1 MLQGSLTT
9 GPAEAVLRSDLL
21 LLMLL
26 ALLAATACV
35 ALVRLGRG
43 ATGAPPPQRS
53 GLADPQRQLE
63 AVRALRFE
71 VMPILSPEERSMFR
85 QIEAALQVLQPGARL
100 LARVSLDE
108 VVRPRVTDGR
118 DWDRAAT
125 CIRSKRLDFAIFD
138 AEGRIVAAIGCS
150 ARARQMGEGRDRV
163 RRMALERA
171 GVPYLSLDPGLRV
184 EEICQALHTVIS
196 PPNPP
201 GLTNV
206 AA

>member
-26 ALLAATACV
+26 ALLAATACL

-43 ATGAPPPQRS
+43 ATGAPQPQRS
-53 GLADPQRQLE
+53 GLANPQRQLE
-63 AVRALRFE
+63 AVRALRFV
-71 VMPILSPEERSMFR
+71 VMPILTPEEHGMFR
-85 QIEAALQVLQPGARL
+85 QVEAALQVLLPGARL

-108 VVRPRVTDGR
+108 VVRPLVVSGR
-118 DWDRAAT
+118 DWDRAAA

-138 AEGRIVAAIGCS
+138 SEGRIVAAIGCA

-163 RRMALERA
+163 RRAALERA
-171 GVPYLSLDPGLRV
+171 GVPYLSLEPDMRPEDLCR
-184 EEICQALHTVIS
+184 ALH
-196 PPNPP
+196 
-201 GLTNV
+201 
-206 AA
+206 AALPAPYRSAA